1 MQREDEG
8 RTTLPQVSS
17 VCPTIETHNQGFQ
30 FLVEDPRR
38 RCLHSGTRLT
48 QLDCQGILMPLQ
60 LAGHHRRSNNFG
72 SLTAV
77 PDGRTFSLEARA
89 ESWPRSQSQST
100 MASAPRLVEQ
110 RRRSPNIGPSLP
122 RSTPPAL
129 RPDVTHFFPHAW
141 LLAAQEATEQTSER
155 DRRNSPLPMQLSLI
169 FLFSRH
175 PPRFLNFH
183 LRETA
188 AGFALLIA
196 SDIPTL
202 HSHEP

>member
-1 MQREDEG
+1 
-8 RTTLPQVSS
+8 
-17 VCPTIETHNQGFQ
+17 
-30 FLVEDPRR
+30 
-38 RCLHSGTRLT
+38 
-48 QLDCQGILMPLQ
+48 MPLQ

-89 ESWPRSQSQST
+89 ESWPRTQSQST

-202 HSHEP
+202 PSHEP

>member
-1 MQREDEG
+1 MLG
-8 RTTLPQVSS
+8 RAWERGGPR
-17 VCPTIETHNQGFQ
+17 CFQ

-48 QLDCQGILMPLQ
+48 QLDCQGTLMPLQ
-60 LAGHHRRSNNFG
+60 LAGHHRRSSNFG
-72 SLTAV
+72 SRWTDFRSRSAGAR
-77 PDGRTFSLEARA
+77 PCLELK
-89 ESWPRSQSQST
+89 SQST

-110 RRRSPNIGPSLP
+110 RRRSPNIGPSLS

-196 SDIPTL
+196 SDIP
-202 HSHEP
+202 